1 MKCNLPVQLSQQ
13 YPFNQI
19 REAISS
25 DRISSYLSRVNQ
37 SEPQAYG
44 AYAWN
49 VALCESLYAALQG
62 IEITLRNG
70 VNDAAMAEF
79 GTQEWYLANVSPW
92 DEKIVNDTTK
102 ALKTKGKQPTPS
114 NYVAEF
120 TFGFWVSLFSGRYHH
135 GAWPSVLASP
145 FAHAPKKQRS
155 PKLLRTRL
163 EKIRRLRNRVF
174 HHEPAWYWVDLE
186 TQHSHIIET
195 IGWISPAM
203 RRFVEMLDRF
213 PDVYAQGR
221 DFYEQRLTSVF
232 QN

>member
-1 MKCNLPVQLSQQ
+1 MKPGQQ
-13 YPFNQI
+13 YSLDQI
-19 REAISS
+19 RKAISS
-25 DRISSYLSRVNQ
+25 ERIASYLSRFNQ
-37 SEPQAYG
+37 NESAAYG

-49 VALCESLYAALQG
+49 IALCESFYPALQG
-62 IEITLRNG
+62 IEITLRNS
-70 VNDAAMAEF
+70 VNEAAVAEF
-79 GTQEWYLANVSPW
+79 GTGQWFLIDVEPS
-92 DEKIVNDTTK
+92 EKKIANDTTSILQGKKK
-102 ALKTKGKQPTPS
+102 ALTPS
-114 NYVAEF
+114 NYVSEF

>member
-1 MKCNLPVQLSQQ
+1 MLMEPGQQ
-13 YPFNQI
+13 YSLDQI
-19 REAISS
+19 RKAISS
-25 DRISSYLSRVNQ
+25 ERIASYLSQFNQ
-37 SEPQAYG
+37 NESAAYG

-49 VALCESLYAALQG
+49 IALCESFYPALQG

-70 VNDAAMAEF
+70 VNEAAVAEF
-79 GTQEWYLANVSPW
+79 GTGEWFLLDVEPS
-92 DEKIVNDTTK
+92 EKKIANDTTSILKSKKK
-102 ALKTKGKQPTPS
+102 ALTPS
-114 NYVAEF
+114 NYVSEF
-120 TFGFWVSLFSGRYHH
+120 TFGFWVSLFSGRYHQ
-135 GAWPSVLASP
+135 GAWPSVLTSP

-174 HHEPAWYWVDLE
+174 HHEPAWHWVDLE

-213 PDVYAQGR
+213 PEVYGQGR
-221 DFYEQRLTSVF
+221 DFHEQRLTSVF
-232 QN
+232 QG